1 MVMPIGRYLAWV
13 GTSLLALL
21 FLADWVLPKSLPE
34 STSEAII
41 KPVIRITSVQ
51 QLPERIIIDTSQPT
65 TVVRPPLVQDAD
77 AIKPVPLQSYASA
90 ASSSTIAD
98 VDQEKPTVSKRRL
111 HKLATKG
118 PRSASHPAVAS
129 GRPATTVQPTRL
141 SFIDF
146 ISRQLGRN
154 RN

>member
-1 MVMPIGRYLAWV
+1 MPIGQYIAWV
-13 GTSLLALL
+13 GTALLALL
-21 FLADWVLPKSLPE
+21 FLADWLLPKSLPE
-34 STSEAII
+34 ATSDETT

-51 QLPERIIIDTSQPT
+51 QPPERIIIDTSQPT
-65 TVVRPPLVQDAD
+65 IVLRPPLVQDAD
-77 AIKPVPLQSYASA
+77 AIKPLPLQSYASA
-90 ASSSTIAD
+90 APSSPI
-98 VDQEKPTVSKRRL
+98 VDTDQRKPKVSKGRL
-111 HKLATKG
+111 SKLATE
-118 PRSASHPAVAS
+118 RLRFASRPAVAS